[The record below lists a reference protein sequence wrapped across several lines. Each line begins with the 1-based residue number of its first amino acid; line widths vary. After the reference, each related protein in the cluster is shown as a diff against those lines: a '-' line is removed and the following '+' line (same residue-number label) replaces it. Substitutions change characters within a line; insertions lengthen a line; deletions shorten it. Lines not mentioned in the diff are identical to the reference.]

1 MKSIEHKLVFSGGT
15 GQRLPLVNPMS
26 SIQFSMLNCIQPCSN
41 VNFNKTFLACFVYT
55 PLLIKKKK
63 EKIHPE
69 IRVRSPRHNSS
80 QSFSFS
86 AAAAFQYKPLQ
97 QVNADVLECLLLH
110 HPNRAEVQYVVD
122 GFRHGFDLGLM

>member
-1 MKSIEHKLVFSGGT
+1 MKSIEHKLVFSGGA

-63 EKIHPE
+63 KKKREN
-69 IRVRSPRHNSS
+69 SPRDPCPKPSPQFKSVLFLLSRSCLPVQTPAAGQCRCLGVSITPSS
-80 QSFSFS
+80 QPGRSVIRCGWLP
-86 AAAAFQYKPLQ
+86 AQI
-97 QVNADVLECLLLH
+97 
-110 HPNRAEVQYVVD
+110 
-122 GFRHGFDLGLM
+122 